1 MREDRMLCR
10 YTGTM
15 RPVVCSQPPQS
26 SPPTGSGQGSPGLLA
41 RLRERIRYLHYSLR
55 TEQAYV
61 YWARALIRYHGM
73 RHPRDLGQGDV
84 ERFLAHLA
92 NERHV
97 SVSTHKQALCA
108 LLFLYREVLGQELP
122 WMQHL
127 GRPKSRVRV
136 PTVLSREE
144 VARLLAAIDGAHGVI
159 ARTLYGT
166 GMRLLECLRLRTKD
180 VDFDRSVI
188 VVREG
193 KGGKDRVVMLP
204 EALRAP
210 LKLQLADARRLWER
224 DRVAGVPGVELPD
237 ALAIKYPRAPESW
250 NWFWV
255 WPAAALSTDPRSRI
269 RRRHHLYPE
278 TIGRA
283 IARAAGAANIGKRV
297 TAHTLRHSFA
307 THLLESGVDI
317 RRVQELL
324 GHSDVSTTMIYTH
337 VLKSG
342 AAGTPSPLDGL
353 GLGATSHAAEVH
365 APVGAASAP
374 VQPPPIPAR
383 TTADRSHR
391 FGTTS
396 DE

>member
-1 MREDRMLCR
+1 MRADPIVCR
-10 YTGTM
+10 YMGAM
-15 RPVVCSQPPQS
+15 RPVVCSQLPQS
-26 SPPTGSGQGSPGLLA
+26 SPPSGSSPGSPGLLA

-61 YWARALIRYHGM
+61 YWARAFVRYHGM
-73 RHPRDLGQGDV
+73 RHPRDLGQVEV

-122 WMQHL
+122 WMQDL

-144 VARLLAAIDGAHGVI
+144 VARLLAVIGGAHGVI

-188 VVREG
+188 VVREA

-210 LKLQLADARRLWER
+210 LKLQLADARKLWER
-224 DRVAGVPGVELPD
+224 DRIAGVPGVELPN

-353 GLGATSHAAEVH
+353 VLGATSHAAQV
-365 APVGAASAP
+365 SAP
-374 VQPPPIPAR
+374 AGADSARRHPPPIPAR
-383 TTADRSHR
+383 TTPDRSHR

>member
-1 MREDRMLCR
+1 MH
-10 YTGTM
+10 
-15 RPVVCSQPPQS
+15 
-26 SPPTGSGQGSPGLLA
+26 SPPGHPVEPDRLPIIHGTRSPGLLS

-61 YWARALIRYHGM
+61 YWTRSFVRYCGM
-73 RHPRDLGQGDV
+73 RHPRDLGQHDV

-92 NERHV
+92 NERRV

-108 LLFLYREVLGQELP
+108 LLFLYREVLGAELP
-122 WMQHL
+122 WMQEL

-136 PTVLSREE
+136 PVVLSREE
-144 VARLLAAIDGAHGVI
+144 VARLLGAFSASSLQGLI

-166 GMRLLECLRLRTKD
+166 GMRLTECLKLRTKD
-180 VDFDRSVI
+180 VDFDRSVV

-204 EALRAP
+204 EALREP
-210 LKLQLADARRLWER
+210 LRAQLERAREMWAR
-224 DRVAGVPGVELPD
+224 DRASGVPGVELPD
-237 ALAIKYPRAPESW
+237 ALAVKLPRAGESW
-250 NWFWV
+250 NWFWA
-255 WPAAALSTDPRSRI
+255 WPGNSLSVDPRTGI
-269 RRRHHLYPE
+269 RRRHHLYHE

-283 IARAAGAANIGKRV
+283 IARAAAVARIGKRV

-337 VLKSG
+337 VLKSS

-353 GLGATSHAAEVH
+353 LIDASTAAVQ
-365 APVGAASAP
+365 GNASP
-374 VQPPPIPAR
+374 
-383 TTADRSHR
+383 DHR
-391 FGTTS
+391 ELS
-396 DE
+396 V

>member
-1 MREDRMLCR
+1 MREGRMLCR
-10 YTGTM
+10 YMGAM
-15 RPVVCSQPPQS
+15 RPIVCSQPPQS

-61 YWARALIRYHGM
+61 HWARAFVRYHGM
-73 RHPRDLGQGDV
+73 RHPRDLGRVEV

-122 WMQHL
+122 WMQDL

-144 VARLLAAIDGAHGVI
+144 VARLLAEIDGARGVI

-166 GMRLLECLRLRTKD
+166 GMRLLECLRLRTED

-210 LKLQLADARRLWER
+210 LKMQLADARKLWER
-224 DRVAGVPGVELPD
+224 DRIAGAPGVELPD
-237 ALAIKYPRAPESW
+237 ALAVKYPRAPESW

-255 WPAAALSTDPRSRI
+255 WPAAAPSTDPRSRT
-269 RRRHHLYPE
+269 RRRYHLYPE

-337 VLKSG
+337 VLESG

-353 GLGATSHAAEVH
+353 VLGAASHAAESD
-365 APVGAASAP
+365 APAGADSARA
-374 VQPPPIPAR
+374 QPPPILAR

-391 FGTTS
+391 FRTTS